1 MMIRGGQSMRL
12 LVVRHGQSEADI
24 LKVCEGLA
32 NYSLTK
38 FGHEQAERTAE
49 YIFKNYKVDK
59 IYSSSLK
66 RAVQTAMHISKK
78 TNIKVIQED
87 KLQEFNNGL
96 RAGLEYKLAYEKYPN
111 ISTGIHES
119 HYQQESELGFRMRAE
134 YVLSKILS
142 ENEPASTIVIVSHGG
157 MIMRLYQAFLKLS
170 VGSNVKLIT
179 GDAGIHDWSI
189 EDGQQFI
196 NYSNFP
202 HFYRIKLTPSNIAAE
217 AEAAAKK

>member
-1 MMIRGGQSMRL
+1 M
-12 LVVRHGQSEADI
+12 
-24 LKVCEGLA
+24 
-32 NYSLTK
+32 
-38 FGHEQAERTAE
+38 
-49 YIFKNYKVDK
+49 
-59 IYSSSLK
+59 
-66 RAVQTAMHISKK
+66 
-78 TNIKVIQED
+78 
-87 KLQEFNNGL
+87 QEFNNGL
-96 RAGLEYKLAYEKYPN
+96 RAEVEYKLAYEKYPN
-111 ISTGIHES
+111 ISTAIHES
-119 HYQQESELGFRMRAE
+119 HYQQESELEFRMRAE

-142 ENEPASTIVIVSHGG
+142 ENEPASTIVIVSHSG
-157 MIMRLYQAFLKLS
+157 MIMRLYQAFLKLP